1 VGDQLESLGFP
12 ARKLTEGLP
21 APEVAEPNFD
31 EEREGL
37 ADL

>member
-1 VGDQLESLGFP
+1 VGDQLESLGF
-12 ARKLTEGLP
+12 ATRKLTEGLP
-21 APEVAEPNFD
+21 APEVAESNFD